1 MPLYQTITHNSATK
15 IYIWKIEESFETLTN
30 EVVLNHNSQV
40 RLNGMKSEL
49 HQRGFL
55 SVRKLLQHAG
65 YSDLDLYYDAFGK
78 PHLNDGKHI
87 SITHSHEFSAIILSD
102 QNTGIDIERRRD
114 KIINIA
120 DKFVDLESRF
130 LDKQA
135 HSDYISR
142 LTVIWGVKESVFK
155 ICNEPGISFKNHIQV
170 DSFQMNDS
178 SGFAVLK
185 MEQVQRIFE
194 IYFEEI
200 ENFNLVYAF
209 EKEQN
214 YI

>member
-1 MPLYQTITHNSATK
+1 MPLYKEIVLNESTQ
-15 IYIWKIEESFETLTN
+15 IYVWKITEPLALLRDEMQLN
-30 EVVLNHNSQV
+30 EKNAH
-40 RLNGMKSEL
+40 RFNGMKSEL

-55 SVRKLLQHAG
+55 SVRKLLQQAG

-135 HSDYISR
+135 NSDYISR

-170 DSFQMNDS
+170 HPFEMKDHR
-178 SGFAVLK
+178 GFAVLK
-185 MEQVQRIFE
+185 MEEVQRFFE

-200 ENFNLVYAF
+200 ENFILVYAF
-209 EKEQN
+209 EQK
-214 YI
+214 